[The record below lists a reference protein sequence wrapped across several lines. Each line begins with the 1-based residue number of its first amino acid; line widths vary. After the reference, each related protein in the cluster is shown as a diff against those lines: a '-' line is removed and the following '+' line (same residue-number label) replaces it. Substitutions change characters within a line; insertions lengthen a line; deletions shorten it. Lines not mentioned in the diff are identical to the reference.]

1 MSLYIDSFNIRDP
14 HTHTHTHTCM
24 HTDTQA
30 HTHTRMHAHTH
41 THTHTHACMH
51 ACMHTHTHTHTF
63 VSQKNNKKTNM
74 CSPPIPGLTT
84 TNWLIKNVTYDW
96 WITIYV
102 HKIDKNTQLGQ
113 CSYVRKSTLI
123 QSALIRVH
131 KHIEN
136 HQTENLQGAIVDNSG
151 VSYIPSP
158 FLCVFV

>member
-1 MSLYIDSFNIRDP
+1 MSLYIDSFSIRDP
-14 HTHTHTHTCM
+14 HTHTRIHTHMHTHTHA
-24 HTDTQA
+24 HTHTHTHTHTHA
-30 HTHTRMHAHTH
+30 RTHTRMHAHTH
-41 THTHTHACMH
+41 THTHTHTR
-51 ACMHTHTHTHTF
+51 THPCHR
-63 VSQKNNKKTNM
+63 KT
-74 CSPPIPGLTT
+74 IRKQIRAGLTA

-96 WITIYV
+96 WITIYI
-102 HKIDKNTQLGQ
+102 HKIDKNTQLSQ

-136 HQTENLQGAIVDNSG
+136 HQTENLQGAIVDSSG